1 MSTGNSLNPVIFFLL
16 LSHAAGDLHFTLIF
30 LFNLNSFMKIIV
42 NPFQSTSITTFSL
55 YPNRFQE
62 FDNLIIRT
70 RKNKKLFF
78 CKRCSDCRKGK
89 EKIGALFSRG
99 VKPPSVEMDFVRL
112 CGWFQWNFMA
122 ACSFTPS
129 KIYTEKDEKNYDD
142 HEIKSWCRDVIENV
156 VCTVCKRVIR
166 PMSSPAQ

>member
-1 MSTGNSLNPVIFFLL
+1 
-16 LSHAAGDLHFTLIF
+16 
-30 LFNLNSFMKIIV
+30 MKILV

-78 CKRCSDCRKGK
+78 VRDVHTVERGRK
-89 EKIGALFSRG
+89 KIGALFSRG

-112 CGWFQWNFMA
+112 CG
-122 ACSFTPS
+122 
-129 KIYTEKDEKNYDD
+129 
-142 HEIKSWCRDVIENV
+142 
-156 VCTVCKRVIR
+156 
-166 PMSSPAQ
+166 